1 MPDTNPNIDKTN
13 EVIKIIVFSA
23 KNNNKIS
30 GIIHI
35 IGDNLIIGKGPFLSE
50 INPKIGPITIK
61 VADWS
66 SIKNCN
72 EVPSIPIS
80 APKVRPVPKMKENE
94 NDTKSW
100 EKASLQNLKVLINP
114 FQFLIYYINIL

>member
-35 IGDNLIIGKGPFLSE
+35 IGDNLILINE
-50 INPKIGPITIK
+50 IN
-61 VADWS
+61 
-66 SIKNCN
+66 
-72 EVPSIPIS
+72 
-80 APKVRPVPKMKENE
+80 
-94 NDTKSW
+94 
-100 EKASLQNLKVLINP
+100 
-114 FQFLIYYINIL
+114 